1 MVRDVFHVSGLLL
14 FDPSGVVVEIVLN
27 QQACLA
33 HSFLHSLQC
42 LMAPLEI
49 VVSLGET

>member
-1 MVRDVFHVSGLLL
+1 MYAHVSGLLR

-33 HSFLHSLQC
+33 HSFLRPLQT
-42 LMAPLEI
+42 LMAPLG
-49 VVSLGET
+49 VVVNLGET